1 MPDSCLVTV
10 VMALYHPNLKWL
22 KEELAS
28 IENQTFRQFQLYI
41 WNDDPHDEYPYETFF
56 SLHLKHTPFKL
67 FHGPNNMGSNK
78 VFETLTTLVHTP
90 YIAYCDQDDVWL
102 PEKLSTLVSLIAHE
116 NVVLTFS
123 DMYVMDGTSK
133 IIADSITD
141 IRPRQIIYSDDNLV
155 SQLLAKNFI
164 TGCTILMQTQIAQ
177 KAVPLPDIFFHDWWF
192 AVFAALSGKIE
203 KADRPLMNYRVYRG
217 NQSKPLAGIHS
228 KAEYLEKYIKQY
240 KQFID
245 LLSRY
250 FAGDKRLQP
259 YKRWSEA
266 RISYFQRPTWKNASY
281 LWKRKNWAPSTTKLE
296 LLLPFIPSSIFSHFL
311 RKIQSSQ

>member
-1 MPDSCLVTV
+1 MSDSCLVTIA
-10 VMALYHPNLKWL
+10 MALYHPNLKWL
-22 KEELAS
+22 QEELVS
-28 IENQTFRQFQLYI
+28 IEKQTFRQFQLYV
-41 WNDDPHDEYPYETFF
+41 WNDDPNDSYPYESFF
-56 SLHLKHTPFKL
+56 EQSLKHTPFKI
-67 FHGPNNMGSNK
+67 FRGTNNLGSNK
-78 VFETLTTLVHTP
+78 VFEKLTTLVHTP

-102 PEKLSTLVSLIAHE
+102 PDKLSVLVKLVTQKDAA
-116 NVVLTFS
+116 LAFS
-123 DMYVMDGTSK
+123 DMFVMNENSQV
-133 IIADSITD
+133 IADSITAL
-141 IRPRQIIYSDDNLV
+141 RPRQIIYSGDNLV
-155 SQLLAKNFI
+155 THLLAKNFI
-164 TGCTILMQTQIAQ
+164 TGCTILMKTKTAQ
-177 KAVPLPDIFFHDWWF
+177 KAVPFPDIFFHDWWL

-296 LLLPFIPSSIFSHFL
+296 LLLPLIPSSIFSHFL
-311 RKIQSSQ
+311 RIIQSSQ